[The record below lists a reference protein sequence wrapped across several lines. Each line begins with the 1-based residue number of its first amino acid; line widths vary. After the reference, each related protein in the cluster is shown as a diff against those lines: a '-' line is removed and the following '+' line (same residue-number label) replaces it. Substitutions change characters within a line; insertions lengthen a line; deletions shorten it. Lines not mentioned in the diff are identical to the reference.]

1 MQHGFIGPLK
11 KVLALGSLVALA
23 GAVSVAVAPWIDL
36 EQDFGLPWL
45 YEARGSIP
53 APDDVLIVA
62 IDETAAETLGV
73 APNPRD
79 WPRSLHAELV
89 RSLAH
94 AGARLIA
101 FDLTFDLPSVQPE
114 NDAALVAAAADAGNV
129 IATDSV
135 RKDTQDLQDPT
146 GRPMASVVI
155 EKTSPPIPLIAQALL
170 GHAPFLLPKTARVD
184 AYWTFRDGDVDA
196 PTLPVLALRSW
207 AGEHAASPAVTPLA
221 AAQRERIARSLARL
235 RAEGDTA
242 YLNLYGPPRTLRSVP
257 YAQVLQGARGQA
269 GPAGAIAANMFRGKA
284 VFIGYSALTP
294 AGQDRLRDDHRTVF
308 TQSDGL
314 NTSGVE
320 LAATAFANLLEDRPL
335 RPMALRW
342 QLAVVVAWG
351 LLLALIG
358 TVLRPAAALAVA
370 GALALLWLW
379 LVLDR
384 FTQQAWWWPSIVPV
398 GVQLPLALF
407 AGVWLHDRQTQRE
420 RESIRRAFGY
430 YLPSSF
436 VDQLAHNNGSMTHG
450 NRVAFGSCLS
460 SDVSKYT
467 TLAEQMDP
475 ASLARLLNEY
485 YAELFVPVERTGGV
499 VVDVVGDAMVAI
511 WIATDSNEQVRRS
524 ACVAALQ
531 IVAALDRFNRAPKDR
546 PTLETRFGLDC
557 GELLI
562 GNVGAS
568 QHYEYRA
575 VGDSI
580 NTASRLQG
588 LNKVLGTRLL
598 ASAATVEGLDGLL
611 TRPLG
616 SFRLAGKAR
625 DVPVVELIAFE
636 ASAAAADQALCRRFS
651 QAIDHYAAGQW
662 PEATDAFAQILSEWP
677 ADGPS
682 LFYRQRCEALR
693 ADPPGAGWDPC
704 IPVDAK

>member
-1 MQHGFIGPLK
+1 MQQGFIGPLT
-11 KVLALGSLVALA
+11 KVIALGSLVALA
-23 GAVSVAVAPWIDL
+23 GVVSVAVAPWIDL

-45 YEARGSIP
+45 YAARGP
-53 APDDVLIVA
+53 RPPPEEVLIVA
-62 IDETAAETLGV
+62 IDETSAETLSV
-73 APNPRD
+73 AASPRD

-89 RSLAH
+89 RTLVQ

-101 FDLTFDLPSVQPE
+101 FDLTFDTPSALPE
-114 NDAALVAAAADAGNV
+114 NDAALVAALVDAGNV

-135 RKDTQDLQDPT
+135 RKYTQALDGPG

-155 EKTSPPIPLIAQALL
+155 EKTSPPIPAIAQALL
-170 GHAPFLLPKTARVD
+170 GHAPFMLPKAARVD
-184 AYWTFRDGDVDA
+184 AYWTFRYADADA
-196 PTLPVLALRSW
+196 PTLPVLALQLW
-207 AGEHAASPAVTPLA
+207 AGEHAASPHVTPLA
-221 AAQRERIARSLARL
+221 AAQRERFAQLLTRL
-235 RAEGDTA
+235 RTEGDTA

-257 YAQVLQGARGQA
+257 YEQVLQGARGQA
-269 GPAGAIAANMFRGKA
+269 GSAGAIDASVFRGKA

-294 AGQDRLRDDHRTVF
+294 EGQDRLRDDHRTVF
-308 TQSDGL
+308 TQPDGL

-342 QLAVVVAWG
+342 QLALVVAWG

-358 TVLRPAAALAVA
+358 TVMRPAAALAVA

-398 GVQLPLALF
+398 AVQLPLALF
-407 AGVWLHDRQTQRE
+407 AGIWLHDRQTQRE
-420 RESIRRAFGY
+420 RESIRHAFGY
-430 YLPSSF
+430 YLPRSF
-436 VDQLAHNNGSMTHG
+436 VDQLAHNGGSMTHG

-524 ACVAALQ
+524 ACEAALE
-531 IVAALDRFNRAPKDR
+531 IVAAVDRFNRAPKDR
-546 PTLETRFGLDC
+546 PRLETRFGLHC

-598 ASAATVEGLDGLL
+598 ASAATAQDLDGLL

-625 DVPVVELIAFE
+625 EVPVVELIGFE
-636 ASAAAADQALCRRFS
+636 ATAAAADQALCRRFAM
-651 QAIDHYAAGQW
+651 AIAHYNAGQL
-662 PEATDAFAQILSEWP
+662 PEATDAFAQIVSEWP
-677 ADGPS
+677 GDGPS
-682 LFYRQRCEALR
+682 LFYRERCAALL
-693 ADPPGAGWDPC
+693 ADPPGAGWNPC